1 MEKRDYEKLYKSL
14 IDYVKILR
22 DDCFEYET
30 INSNSAARS
39 MRIACDRILRYSND
53 LLNIKVEIKNIK
65 SSALPFD
72 EEDLYIP
79 PPF

>member
-1 MEKRDYEKLYKSL
+1 MEKHYYENLYKSL
-14 IDYVKILR
+14 IDYIEYLR

-39 MRIACDRILRYSND
+39 MRIACDRILRFSND
-53 LLNIKVEIKNIK
+53 LLSIRDIE
-65 SSALPFD
+65 SSAPPFNK
-72 EEDLYIP
+72 ENLYTP